1 VVTDEA
7 VVGEVVDAA
16 AGFARRPHHLVA
28 GDRGRRDAQRRRRH
42 ETHKCCHLCGANWG
56 QLAVEDRPAL
66 FMLHRHVELPLVT
79 NYLPRLFNLHI
90 YTDKRGQH
98 R

>member
-1 VVTDEA
+1 MAGEGALYLSGVLRQIDGVVTDEA

-42 ETHKCCHLCGANWG
+42 ETHKCCHLLLIIQIKHLLI
-56 QLAVEDRPAL
+56 QLYVEYYI
-66 FMLHRHVELPLVT
+66 T
-79 NYLPRLFNLHI
+79 NSTL
-90 YTDKRGQH
+90 
-98 R
+98 